1 MRMGKRPLFTLAGI
15 PVTVQPWFFAVILFL
30 GALYAQL
37 GWGYVVSWVLIATLS
52 ITVHEFGHA
61 FAFRGFGLR
70 PTITL
75 HGMGGLTSASTSDAD
90 ATFTPA
96 KSIVTSL
103 AGPLSA
109 LFLIGIPAWIAARN
123 RGFDPGLGFTI
134 SHFGTNP
141 TEIILQQLV
150 FINVGWS
157 LLNLI
162 PVLPLDGGNIVA
174 SVGELVAPDSGR
186 RIANIASIALSVTF
200 GIWGWTN
207 HFFVAPIF
215 AAMFIGMNVV
225 ELTNTRHEDAEREL
239 AAATRALIDYEPMRA
254 EQLTWS
260 VLTQSPTGERFRWAT
275 ELTAW
280 ARLARGDL
288 RGAHAAIHTLSG
300 NAGPS
305 ASLLGAMALSEGRP
319 QEGVSTLAWSFLH
332 DEHKAAKV
340 LGAMAAA
347 QSGQVVPITS
357 ELLRSGDSGTQA
369 ARLFQ
374 GLLDYAGHRP
384 EAHQVDDLLCGRVPR
399 PPG

>member
-1 MRMGKRPLFTLAGI
+1 MGKKPLFTLAGI
-15 PVTVQPWFFAVILFL
+15 PVRVQPWFFAVILFL

-37 GWGYVVSWVLIATLS
+37 GWIYVVSWVVIATIS

-70 PTITL
+70 PSITL
-75 HGMGGLTSASTSDAD
+75 HGMGGLTSASTAGAED
-90 ATFTPA
+90 TFTPA

-109 LFLIGIPAWIAARN
+109 LVLLGIPAWIMAKG

-141 TEIILQQLV
+141 TEIVLQQLV

-162 PVLPLDGGNIVA
+162 PVLPLDGGNIMA
-174 SVGELVAPDSGR
+174 SVGELVAPHSGR
-186 RIANIASIALSVTF
+186 RIANIASIAIAVTF
-200 GIWGWTN
+200 GIWGWSN
-207 HFFVAPIF
+207 RLYIAPLF
-215 AAMFIGMNVV
+215 AAMFIGMNVM
-225 ELTNTRHEDAEREL
+225 ELTNTRHEDADREL
-239 AAATRALIDYEPMRA
+239 AGATRALIDYEPMKA

-260 VLTQSPTGERFRWAT
+260 VLTQSPTGERYRWAT

-288 RGAHAAIHTLSG
+288 RGAHAAIHSLAA

-305 ASLLGAMALSEGRP
+305 ASLLGALALAEGRTD
-319 QEGVSTLAWSFLH
+319 EGVSTLAWSFMH
-332 DEHKAAKV
+332 DDHKPAKV

-347 QSGQVVPITS
+347 QSGQVVPVTN
-357 ELLRSGDSGTQA
+357 ELLRSGEAGAQA
-369 ARLFQ
+369 CQLFQ

-384 EAHQVDDLLCGRVPR
+384 EARQVAEVVNAGAHR
-399 PPG
+399 PPGW